1 MIYVLL
7 HAAGVRVP
15 GLGEPSGFGGY
26 ALRLLGAG
34 LIGAGVAGISATVL
48 ARHVQSEKKRRAAFL
63 ASFAVPIRPRP
74 LSVALPAI

>member
-1 MIYVLL
+1 VFACRGWAN
-7 HAAGVRVP
+7 HPASADN
-15 GLGEPSGFGGY
+15 